1 MDQHKTYNEKQLDYS
16 TNRDLEKQP
25 NHALDP
31 VVKAPTIKAST
42 QEKQTFIDR
51 IQSSNVFNIVFG
63 GSMGI
68 LNPNPGLSIIIGTMV
83 SIFVVQHLALKKR
96 LSSDI
101 TIKKWL
107 GSIITLHTIVELF
120 VIILALMKVIQTIAS
135 NIWQEKKA
143 SVFARVSTG

>member
-83 SIFVVQHLALKKR
+83 SSLLYN
-96 LSSDI
+96 
-101 TIKKWL
+101 T
-107 GSIITLHTIVELF
+107 
-120 VIILALMKVIQTIAS
+120 
-135 NIWQEKKA
+135 
-143 SVFARVSTG
+143 